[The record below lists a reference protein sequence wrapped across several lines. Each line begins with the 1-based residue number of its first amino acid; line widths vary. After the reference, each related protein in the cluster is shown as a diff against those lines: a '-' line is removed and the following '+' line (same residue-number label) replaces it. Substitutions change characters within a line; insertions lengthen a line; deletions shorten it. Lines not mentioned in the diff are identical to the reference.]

1 MPTLTG
7 YNAVVCCSLL
17 PSTLSD
23 RIKTQWRKLEKT
35 TAQQLR
41 SLVFILKGI
50 CILKSLFFGFSF
62 HAILFM
68 TLGMKRCDLLFLLLL
83 QSNAQRDG
91 VKLIKQMAESNHC
104 SQIKGCTIRKD
115 KSKIQKITHP
125 LGSELFKFAP
135 FYKGYDGMKT
145 WPHLALNS

>member
-17 PSTLSD
+17 PSTHSD

-41 SLVFILKGI
+41 SLVFILKSI
-50 CILKSLFFGFSF
+50 CILKYLFFGFSF

-68 TLGMKRCDLLFLLLL
+68 ALGMKRCDFLFLLLL
-83 QSNAQRDG
+83 QSNAQRDDI
-91 VKLIKQMAESNHC
+91 KLIKQMAESNHC

-115 KSKIQKITHP
+115 KSKIQKNYSSAWLRTLQICTI
-125 LGSELFKFAP
+125 LQGI
-135 FYKGYDGMKT
+135 
-145 WPHLALNS
+145 